1 MRYDDKR
8 LFPPT
13 EEELQ
18 AARLASEVNKG
29 ARKMELT
36 VQELAAELTV
46 ARKQI
51 RELEE
56 ANMRLAREVV
66 MVRRQNAQHLNEI
79 QRIALE
85 KDRYAKIVDL
95 LNHPKEEIFDLAE
108 LLREQSANPLDRVR
122 VGSGG

>member
-108 LLREQSANPLDRVR
+108 LLREQSENPLDRVR